1 MTPIE
6 FSTVKYQ
13 HSDGTQ
19 RSKLRVWVTAACL
32 GGAALS
38 SAFSMFPLGIVL
50 LVVALIAWFSAPR
63 QLLLGPRYLLCG
75 NSIVYFGN
83 VKQMDLSSAQGKLR
97 LDCKNG
103 TSFVLERDKFPTGA
117 RKADKIK
124 KNKAAKFDKVS
135 SKIMEKVRTATANA
149 VRTGKSK

>member
-1 MTPIE
+1 MTPTE
-6 FSTVKYQ
+6 FATFKYQ
-13 HSDGTQ
+13 HTEGTQ
-19 RSKLRVWVTAACL
+19 RSKTRVRVTAACL

-38 SAFSMFPLGIVL
+38 SVFGIFPLSIVL
-50 LVVALIAWFSAPR
+50 LVIALIAWFSAPR

-97 LDCKNG
+97 LECKNG

-124 KNKAAKFDKVS
+124 KNKAAKFEKVS
-135 SKIMEKVRTATANA
+135 SKIMERVRTATTNA